1 MGSAGG
7 LLHLVLCLLWLEEAV
22 SLPLERTSV
31 SGARARYGFR
41 SRKDWWARFH
51 RKGFLKSSSRQAVLQ
66 DSGLQNSSSSPLPS
80 SSPASHPSSIGHM
93 SDSSS
98 AVAQTT
104 VVPIAAVPTEP
115 AELQHTSRTE
125 ALGALVEPTGPATE
139 HYPSSSELHLV
150 EATGGSTEHYASS
163 TEGHGGLVEATGGS
177 TEHYA
182 SSTEGHGGLVEA
194 TGGSTEHYASST
206 EGYGGL
212 VEATGPG
219 TEHYPSST
227 EAHLVEAT
235 GGSTEHY
242 ASSTEGHRGVVEP
255 TGPGTEHYASST
267 VGGSKV
273 EMDWVGPSVHSTK
286 RYASSTEDHM
296 GLVEATGPG
305 TEHYPSS
312 TEVHLVEATG
322 PGTEHYASSTEGHGG
337 LVEATGPGTEP
348 YASSTEG
355 HGGLVE
361 ATGPGTEHYA
371 SSTEGHGGLVEATGP
386 GTEHYASSTEG
397 HGGLVEATGPG
408 TERYPSSTEPHLV
421 EATGPGTE
429 HYASSTEGHGGLVEA
444 TGPGTERYPSS
455 TEPHLVE
462 ATGPGTEHYASSTE
476 GHGGLVEATGPG
488 TEHYPSSPVAGS
500 TRNQMGWQH
509 AAEQSTS
516 RSPPVQSSSATG
528 PINSADLCDFESD
541 LCNWTQSA
549 ADEFDWSLHRERPV
563 SKVPCHSKPG
573 QYLYIQAAFPLQSGQ
588 TAVLQS
594 GELSG
599 EVCLSFWYSIFGAG
613 VGSLAVYMQS
623 LTFPSGQHR
632 VWSDSGSES
641 RLWYLE
647 KLDISGVGMEKYR
660 ILFVGT
666 IGNSY
671 CGDAAL
677 DDVQVQKGVC
687 LPQHRPL
694 HFRRGQ
700 RSVPSPTPGTTASS
714 NATSLF
720 CSFEGSLCGWTQC
733 QRDSFDWRL
742 HAPLVPRQENC
753 IQEREQYLYI
763 MAAFPRAHGQTAVL
777 MSPVLQESVCL
788 SFWYSILGR
797 GVGSLTVY
805 MLYAD
810 TPDDW
815 HKLWVGRGSGRRTWA
830 WAEVELYMEPGKT
843 FQILL
848 EGIIQEA
855 SCGDAAVDDIRV
867 ERRRCSRK

>member
-1 MGSAGG
+1 MCLWIAAEMGSAGG
-7 LLHLVLCLLWLEEAV
+7 LLCLVLCLLWLEEAV
-22 SLPLERTSV
+22 SLPLGRTSV

-51 RKGFLKSSSRQAVLQ
+51 RKASILNEAVEESPGAALASLKAIDDLHDIHTGFLKSSSRQAVLQ

-163 TEGHGGLVEATGGS
+163 TEGHGGLVEATG
-177 TEHYA
+177 
-182 SSTEGHGGLVEA
+182 
-194 TGGSTEHYASST
+194 
-206 EGYGGL
+206 
-212 VEATGPG
+212 
-219 TEHYPSST
+219 
-227 EAHLVEAT
+227 
-235 GGSTEHY
+235 
-242 ASSTEGHRGVVEP
+242 
-255 TGPGTEHYASST
+255 
-267 VGGSKV
+267 
-273 EMDWVGPSVHSTK
+273 
-286 RYASSTEDHM
+286 
-296 GLVEATGPG
+296 
-305 TEHYPSS
+305 
-312 TEVHLVEATG
+312 
-322 PGTEHYASSTEGHGG
+322 
-337 LVEATGPGTEP
+337 
-348 YASSTEG
+348 
-355 HGGLVE
+355 
-361 ATGPGTEHYA
+361 
-371 SSTEGHGGLVEATGP
+371 
-386 GTEHYASSTEG
+386 
-397 HGGLVEATGPG
+397 
-408 TERYPSSTEPHLV
+408 
-421 EATGPGTE
+421 
-429 HYASSTEGHGGLVEA
+429 
-444 TGPGTERYPSS
+444 
-455 TEPHLVE
+455 
-462 ATGPGTEHYASSTE
+462 
-476 GHGGLVEATGPG
+476 PG

-563 SKVPCHSKPG
+563 SKDPCHSKPG

-742 HAPLVPRQENC
+742 HAPLAPRQGNC

-848 EGIIQEA
+848 EGMIQEA